1 MTTLHTHLCPSI
13 HPSVYSVFIFFPFFR
28 WQDCNPTGFICLL
41 LYSFTLLSLFHTPC
55 HLISQKIRLL
65 VCSFCQNV
73 HRVQQKERQRE
84 SGRQIGR
91 IMTHTHM
98 RARTHARTPHT
109 HRMVPLNL
117 YVFSKLASAFSIFF
131 RDDKLSYLFSADFE

>member
-1 MTTLHTHLCPSI
+1 MSFHPSI
-13 HPSVYSVFIFFPFFR
+13 CLFCFLSSFLFFVGKTAIQQVLYVCCSTVSPCCPFFR
-28 WQDCNPTGFICLL
+28 
-41 LYSFTLLSLFHTPC
+41 TPC

-73 HRVQQKERQRE
+73 HRVQQKGRQRE

-98 RARTHARTPHT
+98 RAHTHAHHT
-109 HRMVPLNL
+109 CRMVPLNL
-117 YVFSKLASAFSIFF
+117 CVFSKLASAFSIFF
-131 RDDKLSYLFSADFE
+131 RDDKLLCDCSPFPSYFFSADFE